1 MERFTPLYAITN
13 NMEHVRF
20 DEEDYFHVLVFYGL
34 FYKRNRRHFPMFP
47 YVIETLVEVWENS
60 KLRGKTRGSLG
71 EQHFNFSFSQTSTRV
86 SITVWKHGKCFLFLK
101 HIAWF
106 VLDTMIESQWNQSIP
121 VLNYTNNDAGEKL
134 CFIFIYN
141 IVYNL
146 Y

>member
-1 MERFTPLYAITN
+1 MENMERFTPLYAITN

-86 SITVWKHGKCFLFLK
+86 SITVWKTWKG
-101 HIAWF
+101 
-106 VLDTMIESQWNQSIP
+106 SRP
-121 VLNYTNNDAGEKL
+121 YTPSRTIWSMYALMKKTIST
-134 CFIFIYN
+134 F
-141 IVYNL
+141 
-146 Y
+146 